1 MSLMV
6 KLTVVLFLLSAISFL
21 PTASAQTPTATP
33 VPDRDGLIAGIVHA
47 SSDTAS
53 WLSGRAMEYAGS
65 PLWSTLAGVLVIALI
80 VSLYV
85 WLRRPKKPTETRAP
99 M

>member
-1 MSLMV
+1 MSLME

-33 VPDRDGLIAGIVHA
+33 VPDQDGLIAGIVHV

-80 VSLYV
+80 VSLYL

>member
-33 VPDRDGLIAGIVHA
+33 VPDQDGLIAGIVHA

-80 VSLYV
+80 VSLYL

-99 M
+99 V

>member
-33 VPDRDGLIAGIVHA
+33 VPDQDGLIAGIVHA

-85 WLRRPKKPTETRAP
+85 WLRRP
-99 M
+99 

>member
-1 MSLMV
+1 MRLIE
-6 KLTVVLFLLSAISFL
+6 KLAVILFLLSATLL
-21 PTASAQTPTATP
+21 PTVASAQTPTATP
-33 VPDRDGLIAGIVHA
+33 VPGQGGLIADIVHV

-53 WLSGRAMEYAGS
+53 WLSGRAVEYAGS

-80 VSLYV
+80 VSLYL
-85 WLRRPKKPTETRAP
+85 WLRRPKKPVEARAP